1 MDWTHAPLHRTKD
14 PGWYFI
20 TAGTYRKAP
29 FLLDERRRGSFI
41 DLIWSCATQMNLIVQ
56 AWVVLSNHYHLMLQA
71 AQNSN
76 IPLLA
81 KRLHSIN
88 AREVNALDAT
98 PGRKVWYQYWDK
110 FITDEKSYYAR
121 INYIHQNPVRHGLV
135 SSAEN
140 YRWSS
145 MRWFEDRAGIP
156 LASAVRQIR
165 IDRIKVVDEF

>member
-29 FLLDERRRGSFI
+29 FLLDERRRESLI
-41 DLIWSCATQMNLIVQ
+41 DMIWSCASQMNLIVE
-56 AWVVLSNHYHLMLQA
+56 AWVVLSNHDHVMLQA

-76 IPLLA
+76 IPLFA
-81 KRLHSIN
+81 KRLHSIS
-88 AREVNALDAT
+88 ARKVNALDAT

-110 FITDEKSYYAR
+110 FITDERSYYTR
-121 INYIHQNPVRHGLV
+121 INYIHQNPVQHGIV
-135 SSAEN
+135 SAAEN

-145 MRWFEDRAGIP
+145 MKWFEDRVGIP
-156 LASAVRQIR
+156 LASAVRQLK